1 VAPSEEQGSGSRASG
16 GGGGGGGDNTAL
28 TEIGPCRF
36 RLTGTLDLNT
46 VTQLTEYGQRLV
58 EAARRCPESP
68 RQPAVEIDL
77 SGVKRA
83 TSAAIALLLEWV
95 DLATQHHI
103 ELGFT
108 NWPASLVHI
117 AAFSNV
123 DGLLGI
129 DDPTAGD
136 GATPPIAWTSS

>member
-1 VAPSEEQGSGSRASG
+1 MARSAEAVGGSRPN
-16 GGGGGGGDNTAL
+16 GDGAAL
-28 TEIGPCRF
+28 TEIEPCRF
-36 RLTGTLDLNT
+36 KLSGTLDLGT
-46 VTQLTEYGQRLV
+46 VTLLSKHGQRLV
-58 EAARRCPESP
+58 EAARGCPDGIRP
-68 RQPAVEIDL
+68 PGVEIDL

-95 DLATQHHI
+95 DLAARHHI
-103 ELGFT
+103 ELGFR
-108 NWPASLVHI
+108 NWPAPMVHI